1 MPLPAP
7 RLDDRTFQDLVDDAK
22 RFVQERC
29 PTWTDHNVSDPGVTL
44 IETFAWMTDLLLYR
58 LNRVPDRLYVK
69 FLDLIGTTLF
79 PPTAATVEV
88 DFRLS
93 APQDV
98 DVTIPRGSVVATQRT
113 VTDAATAFTT
123 LSELKVLASR
133 VTFVGSGAADS
144 SITSRSDD
152 FGMRQPVAVFS
163 DVPQVGEALVVG
175 FDQAL
180 PHHLIQLQF
189 VCVEGAGEGI
199 DTRYPP
205 LRWEAWTVDGWSPCE
220 VLVDQTWGFN
230 RNGLVELA
238 LPPGHVSSDLGG
250 QMGGLVRCRVVPAEG
265 FKPYRRSPL
274 VEQVTGATIGA
285 TTTAVHA
292 TFVEHEQLGSS
303 TGVAGQEFQLTR
315 APVVPSDEVFVVE
328 EHRPALRQ
336 DLGDGRGAV
345 AADADQVLVWEL
357 RATFAD
363 SGESDRHITLD
374 RSTGI
379 IRFGPMVRN
388 EDGSV
393 RRFGAVP
400 AKGSQLVVPRYRVGG
415 GAAGNVAPGAI
426 SVLRSSIPFVA
437 SVANRRGAVGGVDGE
452 TVEEAKAR
460 GPIQLRTRNRAVTI
474 EDFEAL
480 TREAAPEVRRVKAV
494 LDEDDGVPGAI
505 RVHIVPAVSTEGN
518 QIDIARL
525 DPSPELRESIRAY
538 LDERRLVGTR
548 VHISGV
554 PMVGIQV
561 AASIRVEPHA
571 EPESVRLAALDS
583 LYRHFNPVVGG
594 AGGNGWPFGR
604 SVTKG
609 EAFGVVQG
617 VAGVDVVLDLTL
629 SWIDLAEGE
638 TNADVNKVDLNPNE
652 LVLSVGHE
660 VRVEEDQ
667 E

>member
-7 RLDDRTFQDLVDDAK
+7 RLDDRNFQDLVDDAK

-98 DVTIPRGSVVATQRT
+98 DVVIPRGTVVATQRT

-123 LSELKVLASR
+123 LSELTVLSSS

-144 SITSRSDD
+144 TIAARSDELAL
-152 FGMRQPVAVFS
+152 RQPVAVFS
-163 DVPQVGEALVVG
+163 DVPEVGESLVVG

-180 PHHLIQLQF
+180 PHHLVQMQF

-205 LRWEAWTVDGWSPCE
+205 LRWEAWTAEGWAPCE

-238 LPPGHVSSDLGG
+238 LPAGHVTSDLGG
-250 QMGGLVRCRVVPAEG
+250 RMGGLVRCRVVPAEG
-265 FKPYRRSPL
+265 IKPYRRSPL
-274 VEQVTGATIGA
+274 IEQVTGNTIGA
-285 TTTAVHA
+285 ATIAVHA
-292 TFVEHEQLGSS
+292 TFVEHEQLGQS
-303 TGVAGQEFQLTR
+303 TGVAGQEFQL
-315 APVVPSDEVFVVE
+315 AHFPVVPSDEAFVVE
-328 EHRPALRQ
+328 EHRAALRHH
-336 DLGDGRGAV
+336 LGDGARA
-345 AADADQVLVWEL
+345 AADVDQVLVWEL

-379 IRFGPMVRN
+379 IRFGPVVRN
-388 EDGSV
+388 EDGTT

-415 GAAGNVAPGAI
+415 GAAGNVARSAI
-426 SVLRSSIPFVA
+426 SVLRTSIPFVA
-437 SVANRRGAVGGVDGE
+437 SVTNRRAAAGGVDGE
-452 TVEEAKAR
+452 TVEEAKGR

-494 LDEDDGVPGAI
+494 LDEDEGVPGAI

-525 DPSPELRESIRAY
+525 DPSPELRETIRAY

-561 AASIRVEPHA
+561 AASIRVEPYA
-571 EPESVRLAALDS
+571 EPEAVRLAAVDA

-638 TNADVNKVDLNPNE
+638 TTGDVNKVDLNPNE
-652 LVLSVGHE
+652 LVLSMGHE
-660 VRVEEDQ
+660 VRVEEDAG
-667 E
+667 